1 MKRYVGLL
9 ALALT
14 LGSVRADVRLASLFS
29 DNMVLQR
36 ETAAAFWGW
45 ASPGEK
51 ISVTGS
57 WGAKAACTAEADGTW
72 RLKLKTP
79 AAGGP
84 LTVTVKGNN
93 VIVLKNVLAG
103 EVWLCSGQSNMG
115 MTVSGVTN
123 AAEEI
128 AAANYP
134 QIRLLSV
141 NLTTAN
147 EPQKECKVRGWE
159 ACAPTNVG
167 SFTASGYFFGRKLY
181 KDLKVP
187 IGLINSSWGG
197 TCIEAWTS
205 WDVPKDD
212 PAMQELKKNWDKREE
227 TYTPEADRTQ
237 FEADKMALADWN
249 KGDKKTKAPR
259 PRLHGQ
265 PRKDQNYPANLFNA
279 MINPLVPFAM
289 RGAIWYQGEGNSG
302 RGKEYRVQM
311 ERLIVNWRTL
321 WGIDLAFYM
330 VQLPNFMA
338 PQKSPVE
345 DGGWPLIRESFAK
358 TAKEVPN
365 TGMAITIDVG
375 EDNDIHPKNKQAVGD
390 RLARV
395 ALHKTYGLKGF
406 AWSGP
411 VAESCQFSG
420 DKATVRFDTGGAPL
434 AVKGGGSLIGFA
446 LTGADGNTVAAD
458 AVIEGKD
465 TVVISSPK
473 VKQAVVVHYAWA
485 NNPVG
490 VNLFNTEGLPASP
503 FRFGEMP
510 KYEAFTRC
518 LPEEA
523 QVYKVVYVF
532 DPTTGKMTDNNTRFV
547 YDEDHSAE
555 VKGPFKKVAYFLAL
569 RDQAGQESYAF
580 VSMDPFTDDIA
591 KIGVPSVAS
600 GAKFQQKVTGV
611 VVKTNAKGVTA
622 GEFAEGCNIEFW
634 PCNYS
639 AQNAAMVPGASDQVY
654 DFGDCMDPKGGQG
667 YGSMQIHNYQL
678 KHSIICFNKFGA
690 GRGND
695 VGLGNSEG
703 KTRDWTFTGS
713 AQQVSRAEFKV
724 LVLPGVPVARPT
736 VVPATSPGKKADT
749 AYPGL

>member
-1 MKRYVGLL
+1 MKRSIALL

-14 LGSVRADVRLASLFS
+14 VGSVRADVRLPAVFS

-36 ETAAAFWGW
+36 ETAATFWGW

-57 WGAKAACTAEADGTW
+57 WGASAKYTAEADGTW

-84 LTVTVKGNN
+84 LTVTVKGHN
-93 VIVLKNVLAG
+93 VIMLKNVLAG

-115 MTVSGVTN
+115 MTVSGVSN
-123 AAEEI
+123 APAEI

-147 EPQKECKVRGWE
+147 EPQAECKVRPWE
-159 ACAPTNVG
+159 ACSPTNVS
-167 SFTASGYFFGRKLY
+167 SFTAAGYFFGRKLY

-205 WDVPKDD
+205 WDAQKDD
-212 PAMQELKKNWDKREE
+212 PAMQDLKKGWDKRDE
-227 TYTPEADRTQ
+227 TYTPEGAKRQ
-237 FEADKMALADWN
+237 YEADKKAWDTWN
-249 KGDKKTKAPR
+249 AGDKKGKAPSR
-259 PRLHGQ
+259 PRLSVQ

-289 RGAIWYQGEGNSG
+289 RGAIWYQGEGNAG

-321 WGIDLAFYM
+321 WDSDLAFYM

-338 PQKSPVE
+338 PWKSPVE
-345 DGGWPLIRESFAK
+345 DGGWPQIRESFTK

-365 TGMAITIDVG
+365 TGMAITIDIG
-375 EDNDIHPKNKQAVGD
+375 EELNIHPLNKQDVGD
-390 RLARV
+390 RLGRA

-406 AWSGP
+406 AWCGP
-411 VAESCQFSG
+411 VAESCQFTG
-420 DKATVRFDTGGAPL
+420 GKARVRFDTGGAPL

-446 LTGADGNTVAAD
+446 LTGPDGIPMQAD
-458 AVIEGKD
+458 AVIEGPD
-465 TVVISSPK
+465 TVVVSSSKITQP
-473 VKQAVVVHYAWA
+473 VMVHYAWA

-490 VNLFNTEGLPASP
+490 VNLFNAEGLPASP

-510 KYEAFTRC
+510 KYAAFARC

-523 QVYKVVYVF
+523 KAYQVVYGF

-547 YDEDHSAE
+547 YDEDHSAQF
-555 VKGPFKKVAYFLAL
+555 KGPFKKVAYFLAL
-569 RDQAGQESYAF
+569 RDLEGKESYAF
-580 VSMDPFTDDIA
+580 VAMDPFTDDIT
-591 KIGVPSVAS
+591 KIGVPCSAS
-600 GAKFQQKVTGV
+600 GAKFQQMITGV
-611 VVKTNAKGVTA
+611 VVKTNAKGVMA

-634 PCNYS
+634 PGNYS
-639 AQNAAMVPGASDQVY
+639 PQNAAKVPGADDQVY
-654 DFGDCMDPKGGQG
+654 DFGDCMDTKDGPG
-667 YGSMQIHNYQL
+667 YGSMQIHNWKE
-678 KHSIICFNKFGA
+678 KHSIICFNRFGA
-690 GRGND
+690 GHGND

-703 KTRDWTFTGS
+703 KTRDWTFTSS
-713 AQQVSRAEFKV
+713 AQNISRGEFKV
-724 LVLPGVPVARPT
+724 LVLPGVAAPVPSKPKGSK
-736 VVPATSPGKKADT
+736 VQDGS
-749 AYPGL
+749 YPGL